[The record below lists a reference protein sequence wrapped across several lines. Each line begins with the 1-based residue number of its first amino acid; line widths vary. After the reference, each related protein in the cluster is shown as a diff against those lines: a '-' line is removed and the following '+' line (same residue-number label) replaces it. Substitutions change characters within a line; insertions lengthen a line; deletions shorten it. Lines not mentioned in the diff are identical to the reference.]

1 MLFPP
6 TSITL
11 FVTSSSDSKMEVSL
25 FAASYF
31 QNSASKRACQ
41 STRFFGL
48 SFPMATSSE
57 WKNPISGLVFCSCS
71 SHDTP
76 SIVYLASQLEKLVL
90 ASQKFQGDFERKTF
104 LLLHSNEFACTV
116 HTVIIQPYNYSPLDS
131 TRKIKCSCLNS

>member
-1 MLFPP
+1 MLSPP

-11 FVTSSSDSKMEVSL
+11 FVTSSSDSNMEVSL

-71 SHDTP
+71 SHDSP
-76 SIVYLASQLEKLVL
+76 SIVYLASQLEKLVW
-90 ASQKFQGDFERKTF
+90 ASLNFQGDSVLNSKRSRTLLVPVSEGYYLERK
-104 LLLHSNEFACTV
+104 
-116 HTVIIQPYNYSPLDS
+116 PLFS
-131 TRKIKCSCLNS
+131 VK